1 MNHVTEMIKNLT
13 FDEPETENDAAHYGI
28 KRRSGRYPWGSGENP
43 YQHSGD
49 FLSRIEQLHSRGLTE
64 KQIVDT
70 INSELPDGVEITTTQ
85 LRAYKAIA
93 KSERRSLEVARAK
106 SLRADGK
113 SLNEIARIMGYK
125 NDSSV
130 RSLLNED
137 SEKRMNAARATANA
151 LEDLIKKKGMLDVG
165 EGAERELGVSRE
177 KFQQALAILEADGYP
192 VYTRGV
198 AQVTNPGRQTITM
211 VLCPKDTEYK
221 EVYDSSKINSVGDYI
236 SYDGGDTFR
245 KAFEY
250 PESMDSKRMKVR
262 FAEDGGV
269 DKDGVVEIRPG
280 VKDLSLGNSS
290 YAQVRILVDG
300 THYIKGMAVYG
311 DPKDFPDGVDVIF
324 NTNKKKSVPIK
335 GGKESSVLKPIKND
349 PENPFGALVKEH
361 GGQHYYDDPDGKFV
375 DDLTGKRQ
383 SLSLINKTR
392 EEGDW
397 GEWSKDLPAQF
408 LSKQS
413 LKLAERQLD
422 LSMADKDSEFAEI
435 KSLTNPTLRKV
446 MLETFA
452 NDCDSA
458 AVHLKAASLPRQ
470 KYQVILPLTTI
481 KDDEVFAPQFH
492 DGETVA
498 LVRFPHEGIYQI
510 PILKVN
516 NKNKEGR
523 RVITASAADAVG
535 ISKKTAE
542 KLSGA
547 DFDGDTALVIPCNSE
562 GSKIKINSKPIDK
575 ELETFD
581 NKMYRFDKI
590 VKDSDGNEHYYR
602 NGAEFRPMK
611 NPNTGTDNTQMEM
624 GKISNLVTDMTLMGA
639 PDSELIRATKHAMVV
654 IDAAKHGLDYKQ
666 SEKDN
671 AIAELKEKYQGHIDE
686 KTGKYKEGA
695 GTLISRASS
704 PQEVLKRQGTPK
716 INLATNPKTGKPNP
730 WYDPDKPD
738 GSLIYKEVVETYTD
752 KKGKTKTR
760 MQDSTRM
767 AETDDAR
774 TLISTLDTPME
785 RLYASYANHMKDL
798 ANQARIEQANT
809 GRIKYTKEAKEKY
822 SEEREHLLA
831 QLALAKANAPR
842 ERAAQII
849 ANATM
854 EAKKQDNPDMTSKE
868 KKKAAQQALTA
879 ARQRVGAQRHAV
891 EISDREWEAIQAGAI
906 SENQL
911 YDILKATDIDKLRE
925 RATPRETTTLSNAKI
940 NKIDAM
946 KNSGYTIDE
955 IAKAIGVSTSTV
967 NKYLKN

>member
-1 MNHVTEMIKNLT
+1 MNKVAKLIKEGR
-13 FDEPETENDAAHYGI
+13 FDELDKTEDLKHYGI

-49 FLSRIEQLHSRGLTE
+49 FLSRVEQLHKRGLTE
-64 KQIVDT
+64 KQIVDA
-70 INSELPDGVEITTTQ
+70 INKELPEGQEITTTQ

-113 SLNEIARIMGYK
+113 SLNEIAQIMGYT

-130 RSLLNED
+130 RSLLNES
-137 SEKRMNAARATANA
+137 SERRMNAAQATADI
-151 LEDLIKKKGMLDVG
+151 LKKQIAEKGMLDVG
-165 EGAERELGVSRE
+165 EGVERELGISRE
-177 KFQQALAILEADGYP
+177 KFGQALAILEADGYP

-221 EVYDSSKINSVGDYI
+221 EVYDSSKIHTVKDYI
-236 SYDGGDTFR
+236 SYDGGDTFK

-250 PESMDSKRMKVR
+250 PESMDSKRMQIR
-262 FAEDGGV
+262 YAEDGGIK
-269 DKDGVVEIRPG
+269 KDGVVEIRPG
-280 VKDLSLGNSS
+280 VEDLSLGKSA

-324 NTNKKKSVPIK
+324 NTNKKKNVPK
-335 GGKESSVLKPIKND
+335 MEVLKKIKDD
-349 PENPFGALVKEH
+349 PDNPFGALVKEH
-361 GGQHYYDDPDGKFV
+361 GGQRYYDDPNGRFIGADGQK
-375 DDLTGKRQ
+375 Q

-397 GEWSKDLPAQF
+397 GEWSKELPSQF

-413 LKLAERQLD
+413 LQLIKKQLTLSELDKKAEFD
-422 LSMADKDSEFAEI
+422 EI
-435 KSLTNPTLRKV
+435 KSLTNPTLKKV

-470 KYQVILPLTTI
+470 KYQVILPLTSI
-481 KDDEVFAPQFH
+481 KDNEVFAPQFH

-498 LVRFPHEGIYQI
+498 LIRFPHGGTFEI

-523 RVITASAADAVG
+523 RVLTSSAADAVG
-535 ISKKTAE
+535 ISSKVAE
-542 KLSGA
+542 RLSGA
-547 DFDGDTALVIPCNSE
+547 DFDGDTVLVVPCNSE
-562 GSKIKINSKPIDK
+562 HSNIKINSTPPLRG
-575 ELETFD
+575 LEGFD
-581 NKMYRFDKI
+581 SKSYKYDEIKT
-590 VKDSDGNEHYYR
+590 DSKGIEHYYR
-602 NGAEFRPMK
+602 NGQEFKPMK
-611 NPNTGTDNTQMEM
+611 NPKTGGDSTQMQM
-624 GKISNLVTDMTLMGA
+624 GIVSNLITDMTLKGA
-639 PDSELIRATKHAMVV
+639 TEAELAKAVRHSMVV

-671 AIAELKEKYQGHIDE
+671 SIAELKQKYQGHVDE
-686 KTGKYKEGA
+686 EGRYHEGA
-695 GTLISRASS
+695 STLISKASS
-704 PQEVLKRQGTPK
+704 KYEVLKRQGSPK
-716 INLATNPKTGKPNP
+716 INQKGKE
-730 WYDPDKPD
+730 WYDPTKPE
-738 GSLIYKEVVETYTD
+738 GALVYKEVVETYTD
-752 KKGKTKTR
+752 KKGKEKIRT
-760 MQDSTRM
+760 QDSTKM
-767 AETDDAR
+767 AETTDAR
-774 TLISTLDTPME
+774 TLSSGTPQE
-785 RLYASYANHMKDL
+785 ELYASYANHLKAM
-798 ANQARIEQANT
+798 ANEARLEQTRT
-809 GRIKYTKEAKEKY
+809 GRIKYTAEAKEKY
-822 SEEREHLLA
+822 KAEREHLLA
-831 QLALAKANAPR
+831 QLAVSQANAPR
-842 ERAAQII
+842 ERAAQIM

-854 EAKKQDNPDMTSKE
+854 EAKRQENPDMTSKE

-879 ARQRVGAQRHAV
+879 ARQAVGAQRTPV

-911 YDILKATDIDKLRE
+911 YSILKATDLDKLRE
-925 RATPRETTTLSNAKI
+925 RATPRESTTLSSAKQ
-940 NKIDAM
+940 NKIEAM
-946 KNSGYTIDE
+946 KASGYTIDE
-955 IAKAIGVSTSTV
+955 IAKAVGVSTSTV

>member
-1 MNHVTEMIKNLT
+1 MNKVAKMIAEGR
-13 FDEPETENDAAHYGI
+13 FDELDRTDDLKHYGI

-49 FLSRIEQLHSRGLTE
+49 FLSRVEQLHKKGLTE
-64 KQIVDT
+64 KQIVDA
-70 INSELPDGVEITTTQ
+70 INKELPEGQEITTTQ

-113 SLNEIARIMGYK
+113 SLNEIAQIMGYT

-130 RSLLNED
+130 RSLLNES
-137 SEKRMNAARATANA
+137 SERRMNAAQATA
-151 LEDLIKKKGMLDVG
+151 DLLKKEIAEKGMLDVG
-165 EGAERELGVSRE
+165 EGVERELGISRE
-177 KFQQALAILEADGYP
+177 KFGQALAILEADGYP

-221 EVYDSSKINSVGDYI
+221 EVYDSSKIHTVKDYI
-236 SYDGGDTFR
+236 SYDGGDTFK

-250 PESMDSKRMKVR
+250 PESMDSKRMQIR
-262 FAEDGGV
+262 YAEDGGIK
-269 DKDGVVEIRPG
+269 KDGVVEIRPG
-280 VKDLSLGNSS
+280 VEDLSLGNSA

-324 NTNKKKSVPIK
+324 NTNKKKNVSK
-335 GGKESSVLKPIKND
+335 MDVLKKIKDD
-349 PENPFGALVKEH
+349 PDNPFGALVKER
-361 GGQHYYDDPDGKFV
+361 GGQRYYDDPNGRFIGADGQK
-375 DDLTGKRQ
+375 Q

-397 GEWSKDLPAQF
+397 GEWSKELPSQF

-413 LKLAERQLD
+413 LQLIKKQLTLSELDKKAEFD
-422 LSMADKDSEFAEI
+422 EI
-435 KSLTNPTLRKV
+435 KSLTNPTLKKV

-470 KYQVILPLTTI
+470 KYQVILPLTSI
-481 KDDEVFAPQFH
+481 KDNEVFAPQFH

-498 LVRFPHEGIYQI
+498 LIRFPHGGTFEI

-523 RVITASAADAVG
+523 RVLTSSAADAVG
-535 ISKKTAE
+535 ISSNVAE
-542 KLSGA
+542 RLSGA
-547 DFDGDTALVIPCNSE
+547 DFDGDTVLVVPCNSE
-562 GSKIKINSKPIDK
+562 HSNVKINSTPPLRG
-575 ELETFD
+575 LESFD
-581 NKMYRFDKI
+581 SKSYKYDEIK
-590 VKDSDGNEHYYR
+590 VDSKGIEHYYR
-602 NGAEFRPMK
+602 NGREFKPMK
-611 NPNTGTDNTQMEM
+611 NPKTGGDSTQMQM
-624 GKISNLVTDMTLMGA
+624 GIVSNLITDMTLKGA
-639 PDSELIRATKHAMVV
+639 TEAELAKAVRHSMVV

-671 AIAELKEKYQGHIDE
+671 SIAELKQKYQGHVDE
-686 KTGKYKEGA
+686 EGRYHEGA
-695 GTLISRASS
+695 STLISKASS
-704 PQEVLKRQGTPK
+704 KYEVLKRQGSPK
-716 INLATNPKTGKPNP
+716 INQKGKE
-730 WYDPDKPD
+730 WYDPTKPE
-738 GSLIYKEVVETYTD
+738 GALVYKEVIETYTD
-752 KKGKTKTR
+752 KKGKEKVRT
-760 MQDSTRM
+760 QDSTKM
-767 AETDDAR
+767 AETTDAR
-774 TLISTLDTPME
+774 TLSSGTPQE
-785 RLYASYANHMKDL
+785 ELYAAYANHLKDM
-798 ANQARIEQANT
+798 ANQARLEQTRT
-809 GRIKYTKEAKEKY
+809 GRIKYNSSAKEKY
-822 SEEREHLLA
+822 KEEREHLLA
-831 QLALAKANAPR
+831 QLAISQANAPR
-842 ERAAQII
+842 ERAAQIM

-854 EAKKQDNPDMTSKE
+854 EAKRQENPDMTSKE

-879 ARQRVGAQRHAV
+879 ARQAVGAQRTPV

-911 YDILKATDIDKLRE
+911 YSILKATDLDKLRE
-925 RATPRETTTLSNAKI
+925 RATPRESTTLSAAKQ

-946 KNSGYTIDE
+946 KASGYTIDE
-955 IAKAIGVSTSTV
+955 IAKAIGCSTSTV
-967 NKYLKN
+967 NKYSKN

>member
-1 MNHVTEMIKNLT
+1 MNKVPKLIRNKQ
-13 FDEPETENDAAHYGI
+13 FDEPETTEDLQHYGI

-49 FLSRIEQLHSRGLTE
+49 FLSRVEQLHKKGLSE
-64 KQIVDT
+64 KQIVDA
-70 INSELPDGVEITTTQ
+70 INKELPNGQEITTTQ

-113 SLNEIARIMGYK
+113 SLNEIAAIMGYK

-130 RSLLNED
+130 RSLLNES
-137 SEKRMNAARATANA
+137 SERRMNAAQATA
-151 LEDLIKKKGMLDVG
+151 DLLRQQIAEKGMLDVG
-165 EGAERELGVSRE
+165 EGVERELGISRE
-177 KFQQALAILEADGYP
+177 KFGQALAILEADGYP

-221 EVYDSSKINSVGDYI
+221 EVYDSKNIHTVKDYI
-236 SYDGGDTFR
+236 SYDGGDTFK

-250 PESMDSKRMKVR
+250 PSSMDSKRMKVR
-262 FAEDGGV
+262 YAEDGGTL
-269 DKDGVVEIRPG
+269 KDGVVELRPG
-280 VKDLSLGNSS
+280 VKDLSLGNSA

-324 NTNKKKSVPIK
+324 NTNKKKSVPVF
-335 GGKESSVLKPIKND
+335 GGKESSVLKPIKKD
-349 PENPFGALVKEH
+349 PDNPFGALVKER
-361 GGQHYYDDPDGKFV
+361 GGQSYYDDPDGKY
-375 DDLTGKRQ
+375 TGSDGQSQ

-397 GEWSKDLPAQF
+397 GEWSKELPSQF
-408 LSKQS
+408 LSKQT
-413 LKLAERQLD
+413 LKLAERQLN
-422 LSMADKDSEFAEI
+422 LSMMDKEAEFSEI

-470 KYQVILPLTTI
+470 KYQVILPLTDI
-481 KDDEVFAPQFH
+481 KDNEVFAPQFH

-498 LVRFPHEGIYQI
+498 LVRFPHEGVYQI

-523 RVITASAADAVG
+523 RVITSSAADAIG
-535 ISKKTAE
+535 ISKRTAE

-562 GSKIKINSKPIDK
+562 GSKIKITSKPIDR
-575 ELETFD
+575 ELEEFD

-590 VKDSDGNEHYYR
+590 VTDSKGDEHYYR
-602 NGAEFRPMK
+602 GGREFKPMK
-611 NPNTGTDNTQMEM
+611 NPNTGSDSTQMEM
-624 GKISNLVTDMTLMGA
+624 GKISNLITDMTLRGA
-639 PDSELIRATKHAMVV
+639 PDSELIRATKHSMVV

-666 SEKDN
+666 SEQDN
-671 AIAELKEKYQGHIDE
+671 GIAELKQKYQGHIDE

-704 PQEVLKRQGTPK
+704 PYTVNKRVGSPK
-716 INLATNPKTGKPNP
+716 INQKGKD
-730 WYDPDKPD
+730 WYDPSKPE
-738 GSLIYKEVVETYTD
+738 GTLIYKEVVEYYTD
-752 KKGKTKTR
+752 KKGKQKLRT
-760 MQDSTRM
+760 QDSTKM
-767 AETDDAR
+767 AETTDAR
-774 TLISTLDTPME
+774 TLISDADTPME
-785 RLYASYANHMKDL
+785 RLYAGYANHMKSL
-798 ANQARIEQANT
+798 ANQARMEQVHT
-809 GRIKYTKEAKEKY
+809 GRIQYSAEAKQKY
-822 SEEREHLLA
+822 SQEREHLLA
-831 QLALAKANAPR
+831 QLAIAQANAPR
-842 ERAAQII
+842 ERAAQIM

-854 EAKKQDNPDMTSKE
+854 EAKRQDNPDMTSKE

-879 ARQRVGAQRHAV
+879 ARQAVGAQRHPI

-911 YDILKATDIDKLRE
+911 YSILKATDIDKLRE
-925 RATPRETTTLSNAKI
+925 RATPRESTTLSNAKM
-940 NKIDAM
+940 NKIKAM
-946 KNSGYTIDE
+946 KLSGYTIDE

-967 NKYLKN
+967 NKYLK

>member
-1 MNHVTEMIKNLT
+1 MNKFAKLITEKR
-13 FDEPETENDAAHYGI
+13 FDEIDKIDDLKHYGI
-28 KRRSGRYPWGSGENP
+28 KRRSGRYPWGSGKNP

-49 FLSRIEQLHSRGLTE
+49 FLSRVEELHKKGLTE
-64 KQIVDT
+64 KQIVDA
-70 INSELPDGVEITTTQ
+70 INGELPDGQEITTTQ

-113 SLNEIARIMGYK
+113 SLAEIAKIMGYK
-125 NDSSV
+125 NDSSI
-130 RSLLNED
+130 RSLLNES
-137 SEKRMNAARATANA
+137 SEKRMNAAQATA
-151 LEDLIKKKGMLDVG
+151 DLLKNQIAEKGMLDVG
-165 EGAERELGVSRE
+165 EGVERELGISRE
-177 KFQQALAILEADGYP
+177 KFGQALAILEAEGYP

-221 EVYDSSKINSVGDYI
+221 EVYDSSKIHTVKDYI
-236 SYDGGDTFR
+236 SYDGGDTFK

-250 PESMDSKRMKVR
+250 PESMDSKRMKIR
-262 FAEDGGV
+262 YAEDGGEL
-269 DKDGVVEIRPG
+269 KDGVVEIRPN
-280 VKDLSLGNSS
+280 VKDLSLGNSA

-324 NTNKKKSVPIK
+324 NTNKKKSVPVFGDK
-335 GGKESSVLKPIKND
+335 NSSVLKPIKKD
-349 PENPFGALVKEH
+349 PDNPFGALVKER
-361 GGQHYYDDPDGKFV
+361 GGQSYYDDPNGKYVDADGK
-375 DDLTGKRQ
+375 KQ
-383 SLSLINKTR
+383 SLSLVNKTR

-397 GEWSKDLPAQF
+397 NEWSKELPSQF

-413 LKLAERQLD
+413 LKLAENQLK
-422 LSMADKDSEFAEI
+422 LSILDKESEFSEI
-435 KSLTNPTLRKV
+435 KSLTNPTLKKV

-481 KDDEVFAPQFH
+481 KDNEVYAPQFH

-516 NKNKEGR
+516 NKNKEGK
-523 RVITASAADAVG
+523 RVITSSAMDAVG

-547 DFDGDTALVIPCNSE
+547 DFDGDTTLVIPCNSE
-562 GSKIKINSKPIDK
+562 NSKVRINSKPIAK
-575 ELETFD
+575 ELEDFD
-581 NKMYRFDKI
+581 NKVYRFDKI
-590 VKDSDGNEHYYR
+590 ATDDKGNERYYR
-602 NGAEFRPMK
+602 NGKEFKPMK
-611 NPNTGTDNTQMEM
+611 NPNTGADSTQMEM
-624 GKISNLVTDMTLMGA
+624 GKISNLITDMTLLGA
-639 PDSELIRATKHAMVV
+639 TESELIRATKHSMVV

-671 AIAELKEKYQGHIDE
+671 GIAELKQKYQGHVDPE
-686 KTGKYKEGA
+686 TGRYREGA

-704 PQEVLKRQGTPK
+704 PQTVDKRVGSPK
-716 INLATNPKTGKPNP
+716 INQKGKD
-730 WYDPDKPD
+730 WYDPSKPE
-738 GSLIYKEVVETYTD
+738 GALVYKEVEEYYTD
-752 KKGKTKTR
+752 KNGKLKKRT
-760 MQDSTRM
+760 QDSTKM
-767 AETDDAR
+767 AETTDAR
-774 TLISTLDTPME
+774 TLISGADAPME
-785 RLYASYANHMKDL
+785 RIYASYANTMKNL
-798 ANQARIEQANT
+798 ANEARLEQVRT
-809 GRIKYTKEAKEKY
+809 GRIKYSADAKDKY
-822 SEEREHLLA
+822 KTERESLLS
-831 QLALAKANAPR
+831 QLAIAKANAPR
-842 ERAAQII
+842 ERAAQIM

-854 EAKKQDNPDMTSKE
+854 EAKRQENPDMTSKE

-879 ARQRVGAQRHAV
+879 ARQAVGAQRHSI
-891 EISDREWEAIQAGAI
+891 EISDREWEAIQSGAI

-911 YDILKATDIDKLRE
+911 YSILKATDIDKLRE
-925 RATPRETTTLSNAKI
+925 RATPRESTTLSTAKMNKI
-940 NKIDAM
+940 NAM
-946 KNSGYTIDE
+946 KTSGYTIDE
-955 IAKAIGVSTSTV
+955 IAQALGISTSTV

>member
-1 MNHVTEMIKNLT
+1 MNKVAKMIAEKR
-13 FDEPETENDAAHYGI
+13 FDELEKSDDLKHYGI

-49 FLSRIEQLHSRGLTE
+49 FLSRVEQLHKKGLTE
-64 KQIVDT
+64 KQIVDA
-70 INSELPDGVEITTTQ
+70 INKELPEGQEITTTQ

-113 SLNEIARIMGYK
+113 SLNEIAQIMGYT

-130 RSLLNED
+130 RSLLNES
-137 SEKRMNAARATANA
+137 SERRMNAAQATA
-151 LEDLIKKKGMLDVG
+151 DLLKKEIAEKGMLDVG
-165 EGAERELGVSRE
+165 EGVERELGISRE
-177 KFQQALAILEADGYP
+177 KFGQALAILEADGYP

-221 EVYDSSKINSVGDYI
+221 EVYDSSKIHTVKDYI
-236 SYDGGDTFR
+236 SYDGGDTFK

-250 PESMDSKRMKVR
+250 PESMDSKRMKIR
-262 FAEDGGV
+262 YAEDGGIK
-269 DKDGVVEIRPG
+269 KDGVVEIRPG
-280 VKDLSLGNSS
+280 VEDLSLGNSA

-324 NTNKKKSVPIK
+324 NTNKKKNVEK
-335 GGKESSVLKPIKND
+335 MDVLKKIKDD
-349 PENPFGALVKEH
+349 PDNPFGALVKER
-361 GGQHYYDDPDGKFV
+361 GGQRYYDDPNGKFV
-375 DDLTGKRQ
+375 GADGQRQ

-397 GEWSKDLPAQF
+397 GEWSKELPSQF

-413 LKLAERQLD
+413 LQLIKKQ
-422 LSMADKDSEFAEI
+422 LSLSAMDKQSEFDEI
-435 KSLTNPTLRKV
+435 KSLTNPTLKKV

-470 KYQVILPLTTI
+470 KYQVILPLTSI
-481 KDDEVFAPQFH
+481 KDNEVFAPQFH

-498 LVRFPHEGIYQI
+498 LIRFPHGGTFEI

-523 RVITASAADAVG
+523 RVLTSSAADAVG
-535 ISKKTAE
+535 ISSNVAE
-542 KLSGA
+542 RLSGA
-547 DFDGDTALVIPCNSE
+547 DFDGDTVLVVPCNSE
-562 GSKIKINSKPIDK
+562 YSKVKINSTPPLKG
-575 ELETFD
+575 LEGFD
-581 NKMYRFDKI
+581 SKSYKYDEVK
-590 VKDSDGNEHYYR
+590 KDSKGIEHYYR
-602 NGAEFRPMK
+602 NGQEFKPMK
-611 NPNTGTDNTQMEM
+611 NPKTGGDSTQMQM
-624 GKISNLVTDMTLMGA
+624 GIVSNLITDMTLKGA
-639 PDSELIRATKHAMVV
+639 TESELARAVRHSMVV

-671 AIAELKEKYQGHIDE
+671 GIAELKKKYQGHVDDN
-686 KTGKYKEGA
+686 GDYHEGA
-695 GTLISRASS
+695 ATLISRASS
-704 PQEVLKRQGTPK
+704 KKEVLKRQGSPK
-716 INLATNPKTGKPNP
+716 INQKGKD
-730 WYDPDKPD
+730 WYDPTKPE
-738 GSLIYKEVVETYTD
+738 GALVYKEVVETYTD
-752 KKGKTKTR
+752 KKGKEKIRT
-760 MQDSTRM
+760 QDSTKM
-767 AETDDAR
+767 AETTDAR
-774 TLISTLDTPME
+774 TLSSGTPQE
-785 RLYASYANHMKDL
+785 ELYASYANQMKDL
-798 ANQARIEQANT
+798 ANRARMEQVST
-809 GRIKYTKEAKEKY
+809 GRIKYSTEAKEKY
-822 SEEREHLLA
+822 KEEREHLLN
-831 QLALAKANAPR
+831 QLAISQANAPR
-842 ERAAQII
+842 ERAAQIM

-854 EAKKQDNPDMTSKE
+854 EAKRQDNPDMTPKE

-879 ARQRVGAQRHAV
+879 ARQAVGAQRHPI
-891 EISDREWEAIQAGAI
+891 EISDREWEAIQSGAI

-911 YDILKATDIDKLRE
+911 YSILKATDLDKLRE
-925 RATPRETTTLSNAKI
+925 RATPRETQTLSNAKI

-946 KNSGYTIDE
+946 KASGYTIDE

>member
-1 MNHVTEMIKNLT
+1 MNKVADELRNLST
-13 FDEPETENDAAHYGI
+13 FSEADCKDSLAHYGI

-49 FLSRIEQLHSRGLTE
+49 FLSRVEELHKKGWTE
-64 KQIVDT
+64 KQIAEDVG
-70 INSELPDGVEITTTQ
+70 LTTTQ

-93 KSERRSLEVARAK
+93 KSERRQLDVARAK
-106 SLRADGK
+106 SLRDDGK
-113 SLNEIARIMGYK
+113 SLNEIARIMGYT

-130 RSLLNED
+130 RSLLNES
-137 SEKRMNAARATANA
+137 SEKRMNAAQSTAE
-151 LEDLIKKKGMLDVG
+151 LLKKQIAEKGMLDVG
-165 EGAERELGVSRE
+165 EGVERELGLSRE
-177 KFQQALAILEADGYP
+177 KFGQALAILEAEGYP

-221 EVYDSSKINSVGDYI
+221 EVYDSSKIHTVGDYI
-236 SYDGGDTFR
+236 SYDGGETYK

-262 FAEDGGV
+262 FAEEGGKS
-269 DKDGVVEIRPG
+269 KDGVVEIRPG
-280 VKDLSLGNSS
+280 VEDLSLGNSS

-324 NTNKKKSVPIK
+324 NTNKKQSVPIK
-335 GGKESSVLKPIKND
+335 GGKENSVLKPIKSD
-349 PENPFGALVKEH
+349 PTNPFGALVKEH
-361 GGQHYYDDPDGKFV
+361 GGQRYYDDPNGKFV
-375 DDLTGKRQ
+375 DEATGKKQ

-397 GEWSKDLPAQF
+397 GEWSKELPSQF

-413 LKLAERQLD
+413 LKLAERQLS
-422 LSMADKDSEFAEI
+422 LAKADKMSEFDEI
-435 KSLTNPTLRKV
+435 KSLTNPTLKKV

-470 KYQVILPLTTI
+470 KYQVLLPLTSI
-481 KDDEVFAPQFH
+481 KDNEVFAPQFH

-523 RVITASAADAVG
+523 RVLTPSAADAVG
-535 ISKKTAE
+535 VSQKTAE

-547 DFDGDTALVIPCNSE
+547 DFDGDTVLVIPCNSE
-562 GSKIKINSKPIDK
+562 NSPIKINSKPINK

-581 NKMYRFDKI
+581 NKSYRFDKI
-590 VKDSDGNEHYYR
+590 VTDKNGDEHYYR
-602 NGAEFRPMK
+602 NGAEFKPMK

-624 GKISNLVTDMTLMGA
+624 GKISNLITDMTLRGA
-639 PDSELIRATKHAMVV
+639 PESELVRATKHSMVV

-671 AIAELKEKYQGHIDE
+671 AIAELKQKYQGHIDE
-686 KTGKYKEGA
+686 ETGKYKEGA

-704 PQEVLKRQGTPK
+704 PTSVLKRVGTPK
-716 INLATNPKTGKPNP
+716 VNRKDKE
-730 WYDPDKPD
+730 WYDPTKPE

-752 KKGKTKTR
+752 KNGKTKTR
-760 MQDSTRM
+760 MQDSTKM
-767 AETDDAR
+767 AETTDAR
-774 TLISTLDTPME
+774 TLISNADTPME
-785 RLYASYANHMKDL
+785 RLYAGYANSMKDL
-798 ANQARIEQANT
+798 ANKARLEMLST
-809 GRIKYTKEAKEKY
+809 GRIQYNKEAKEAY
-822 SEEREHLLA
+822 SAERDHLLA
-831 QLALAKANAPR
+831 QLAVAKANAPR
-842 ERAAQII
+842 ERAAQIM

-854 EAKKQDNPDMTSKE
+854 EAKKQDNPDMNNKE

-879 ARQRVGAQRHAV
+879 ARQAVGAQRTPV
-891 EISDREWEAIQAGAI
+891 TISDREWDAIQSGAI

-911 YDILKATDIDKLRE
+911 YDILKNTDLDELRE
-925 RATPRETTTLSNAKI
+925 RATPRQTSTLSSAKI
-940 NKIDAM
+940 SKIDAM
-946 KNSGYTIDE
+946 KASGYTIDE
-955 IAKAIGVSTSTV
+955 IATALGVSSSTV
-967 NKYLKN
+967 NKYLKK

>member
-1 MNHVTEMIKNLT
+1 MNPVAEDIKNKR
-13 FDEPETENDAAHYGI
+13 FDELDEPTKDLKHYGI

-49 FLSRIEQLHSRGLTE
+49 FLSRVEQLHKKGLSE
-64 KQIVDT
+64 KQIVDA
-70 INSELPDGVEITTTQ
+70 INKELPDGQEITTTQ

-106 SLRADGK
+106 SLRDDGK

-130 RSLLNED
+130 RSLLNES
-137 SEKRMNAARATANA
+137 SEKRMNAAQATADILRKTIA
-151 LEDLIKKKGMLDVG
+151 EKGMLDVG
-165 EGAERELGVSRE
+165 EGVERELGVSRE
-177 KFQQALAILEADGYP
+177 KFGQALAILEAEGYP

-221 EVYDSSKINSVGDYI
+221 EVYDSSKINTVKDYI

-262 FAEDGGV
+262 YAEDGGV
-269 DKDGVVEIRPG
+269 KKDGVVEIRPG
-280 VKDLSLGNSS
+280 VEDLSLGNSA

-311 DPKDFPDGVDVIF
+311 DPKDFPPGVDVIF
-324 NTNKKKSVPIK
+324 NTNKKKNVEK
-335 GGKESSVLKPIKND
+335 MDVLKKIKSD
-349 PENPFGALVKEH
+349 PDNPFGALVKEH
-361 GGQHYYDDPDGKFV
+361 GGQSYYDDPNGKFV
-375 DDLTGKRQ
+375 GADGQRQ
-383 SLSLINKTR
+383 SLRLINKTR

-397 GEWSKDLPAQF
+397 GEWSKELPSQF

-413 LKLAERQLD
+413 LQLIKKQLTLSQMDKKAEFD
-422 LSMADKDSEFAEI
+422 EI
-435 KSLTNPTLRKV
+435 SSLTNPTLKKV

-470 KYQVILPLTTI
+470 KYQVILPLTDI
-481 KDDEVFAPQFH
+481 KDTEVFAPQFH

-498 LVRFPHEGIYQI
+498 LIRFPHGGTFEI

-516 NKNKEGR
+516 NKNKEGK
-523 RVITASAADAVG
+523 RVITPTAADAVG
-535 ISKKTAE
+535 ISSKVAE
-542 KLSGA
+542 RLSGA
-547 DFDGDTALVIPCNSE
+547 DFDGDTVLVVPCNSE
-562 GSKIKINSKPIDK
+562 QSKIKINSTPPLKGLEGFDSKSYKYDTIKID
-575 ELETFD
+575 TQG
-581 NKMYRFDKI
+581 I
-590 VKDSDGNEHYYR
+590 EHYYR
-602 NGAEFRPMK
+602 NGQEFKPMK
-611 NPNTGTDNTQMEM
+611 NPKTGGDSTQMQM
-624 GKISNLVTDMTLMGA
+624 GIVSNLITDMTLKGA
-639 PDSELIRATKHAMVV
+639 TEAELARAVKHSMVV

-671 AIAELKEKYQGHIDE
+671 AIAELKKKYQGHLDE
-686 KTGKYKEGA
+686 KGEYHEGA
-695 GTLISRASS
+695 STLISKASS
-704 PQEVLKRQGTPK
+704 DVQVLKRQGSPK
-716 INLATNPKTGKPNP
+716 VNQKINPKTGKPNE
-730 WYDPDKPD
+730 WYDPTKPE
-738 GSLIYKEVVETYTD
+738 GALVYKSVVETYVD
-752 KKGKTKTR
+752 KKGKEKTR

-767 AETDDAR
+767 AETTDAR
-774 TLISTLDTPME
+774 KLSSGTPQE
-785 RLYASYANHMKDL
+785 ELYASYANYMKDL
-798 ANQARIEQANT
+798 ANKARLEMVGT
-809 GRIKYTKEAKEKY
+809 GRIQYSKEAKEKY
-822 SEEREHLLA
+822 SEERTNLLNQLKVA
-831 QLALAKANAPR
+831 QANAPR
-842 ERAAQII
+842 ERAAQIM

-854 EAKKQDNPDMTSKE
+854 EAKRQDNPDMTSKE

-879 ARQRVGAQRHAV
+879 ARLQVGAQRHAI

-911 YDILKATDIDKLRE
+911 YSILKATDIDKLRE
-925 RATPRETTTLSNAKI
+925 RATPRETTTLSSAKQ
-940 NKIDAM
+940 NKIEAM

-967 NKYLKN
+967 NKYLKS

>member
-1 MNHVTEMIKNLT
+1 MNKVAKMIAEKR
-13 FDEPETENDAAHYGI
+13 FDELEKSDDLKHYGI

-49 FLSRIEQLHSRGLTE
+49 FLSRVEQLHKKGLTE
-64 KQIVDT
+64 KQIVDA
-70 INSELPDGVEITTTQ
+70 INKELPEGQEITTTQ

-113 SLNEIARIMGYK
+113 SLNEIAQIMGYT

-130 RSLLNED
+130 RSLLNES
-137 SEKRMNAARATANA
+137 SERRMNAAQATA
-151 LEDLIKKKGMLDVG
+151 DLLKKEIAEKGMLDVG
-165 EGAERELGVSRE
+165 EGVERELGISRE
-177 KFQQALAILEADGYP
+177 KFGQALAILEAEGYP

-211 VLCPKDTEYK
+211 VLCPKQTEYK
-221 EVYDSSKINSVGDYI
+221 EVYDSKNIHTVKDYI
-236 SYDGGDTFR
+236 SYDGGDTFK

-250 PESMDSKRMKVR
+250 PESMDSKRMQIR
-262 FAEDGGV
+262 YAEDGGIK
-269 DKDGVVEIRPG
+269 KDGVVEIRPG
-280 VKDLSLGNSS
+280 VEDLSLGNSS

-324 NTNKKKSVPIK
+324 NTNKKKNIPK
-335 GGKESSVLKPIKND
+335 MEVLKKIKDD
-349 PENPFGALVKEH
+349 PDNPFGALVKER
-361 GGQHYYDDPDGKFV
+361 GGQRYYDDPNGRFIGADGQK
-375 DDLTGKRQ
+375 Q

-397 GEWSKDLPAQF
+397 GEWSKELPSQF

-413 LKLAERQLD
+413 LQLIKKQLSLSELDKKAEF
-422 LSMADKDSEFAEI
+422 EEI
-435 KSLTNPTLRKV
+435 KSLTNPTLKKV

-470 KYQVILPLTTI
+470 KYQVILPLTSI
-481 KDDEVFAPQFH
+481 KDNEVFAPQFH

-498 LVRFPHEGIYQI
+498 LIRFPHGGTFEI

-523 RVITASAADAVG
+523 RVLTSSAADAVG
-535 ISKKTAE
+535 ISSSVAE
-542 KLSGA
+542 RLSGA
-547 DFDGDTALVIPCNSE
+547 DFDGDTVLVVPCNSE
-562 GSKIKINSKPIDK
+562 HSNVKINSTPPLKG
-575 ELETFD
+575 LEGFD
-581 NKMYRFDKI
+581 SKSYKYDEIKT
-590 VKDSDGNEHYYR
+590 DSKGIEHYYR
-602 NGAEFRPMK
+602 NGQEFKPMK
-611 NPNTGTDNTQMEM
+611 NPKTGGDSTQMQM
-624 GKISNLVTDMTLMGA
+624 GIVSNLITDMTLKGA
-639 PDSELIRATKHAMVV
+639 TEAELAKAVRHSMVV

-671 AIAELKEKYQGHIDE
+671 SIAELKQKYQGHVDE
-686 KTGKYKEGA
+686 EGRYHEGA
-695 GTLISRASS
+695 ATLISRASS
-704 PQEVLKRQGTPK
+704 KQEVLKRQGSPK
-716 INLATNPKTGKPNP
+716 INQKGKD
-730 WYDPDKPD
+730 WYDPTKPE
-738 GSLIYKEVVETYTD
+738 GALVYKEVVETYTD
-752 KKGKTKTR
+752 KKGKEKIRT
-760 MQDSTRM
+760 QDSTKM
-767 AETDDAR
+767 AETTDAR
-774 TLISTLDTPME
+774 TLSSGTPQE
-785 RLYASYANHMKDL
+785 ELYASYANHLKEM
-798 ANQARIEQANT
+798 ANEARLEQTRT
-809 GRIKYTKEAKEKY
+809 GRIKYTAEAKEKY
-822 SEEREHLLA
+822 KEERDHLLA
-831 QLALAKANAPR
+831 QLAISQANAPR
-842 ERAAQII
+842 ERAAQIM

-854 EAKKQDNPDMTSKE
+854 EAKRQENPDMTSKE

-879 ARQRVGAQRHAV
+879 ARQAVGAQRTPV

-911 YDILKATDIDKLRE
+911 YSILKATDLDKLRE
-925 RATPRETTTLSNAKI
+925 RATPRESTTLSSAKQ

-946 KNSGYTIDE
+946 KASGYTIDE

>member
-1 MNHVTEMIKNLT
+1 MNKVPELIRNHQ
-13 FDEPETENDAAHYGI
+13 FDEPEHEQDVAHYGI

-49 FLSRIEQLHSRGLTE
+49 FLSRVEQLHKNGLSE
-64 KQIVDT
+64 KAIVDQ
-70 INSELPDGVEITTTQ
+70 INKELPEGQEITTTQ

-113 SLNEIARIMGYK
+113 SLNEIAQIMGYK

-130 RSLLNED
+130 RSLLNEG
-137 SEKRMNAARATANA
+137 SEKRMNAAQATA
-151 LEDLIKKKGMLDVG
+151 DLLKKQIAEKGMLDVG
-165 EGAERELGVSRE
+165 EGVERELGISRE
-177 KFQQALAILEADGYP
+177 KFGQALAILEADGYP

-221 EVYDSSKINSVGDYI
+221 EVYDSKNIHTVKDYI
-236 SYDGGDTFR
+236 SYDGGETFK

-250 PESMDSKRMKVR
+250 PESMDSKRMKIR
-262 FAEDGGV
+262 YAEDGGIR
-269 DKDGVVEIRPG
+269 KDGVVEIRPG
-280 VKDLSLGNSS
+280 VEDLSLGNSA

-324 NTNKKKSVPIK
+324 NTNKHKNVDKMD
-335 GGKESSVLKPIKND
+335 VLKKIKPD
-349 PENPFGALVKEH
+349 PDNPFGALVKEH
-361 GGQHYYDDPDGKFV
+361 GGQRYYDDPNGRFIGENGQK
-375 DDLTGKRQ
+375 Q

-397 GEWSKDLPAQF
+397 GEWSKELPSQF

-413 LKLAERQLD
+413 LQLIKKQLTLSQMDKQAEFD
-422 LSMADKDSEFAEI
+422 EI
-435 KSLTNPTLRKV
+435 SSLTNPTLKKV

-470 KYQVILPLTTI
+470 KYQVILPLTDI
-481 KDDEVFAPQFH
+481 KDNEVFAPQFH

-498 LVRFPHEGIYQI
+498 LIRFPHGGTFEI

-523 RVITASAADAVG
+523 KVITNTAADAVG
-535 ISKKTAE
+535 ISSNVAE
-542 KLSGA
+542 RLSGA
-547 DFDGDTALVIPCNSE
+547 DFDGDTVLVVPCNSE
-562 GSKIKINSKPIDK
+562 HSKIKINSTPPLKG
-575 ELETFD
+575 LEGFD
-581 NKMYRFDKI
+581 SKSYKYDE
-590 VKDSDGNEHYYR
+590 VKTDNDGIEHYYR
-602 NGAEFRPMK
+602 NGREFKPMK
-611 NPNTGTDNTQMEM
+611 NPKTGGDSTQMQM
-624 GKISNLVTDMTLMGA
+624 GIVSNLITDMTLKGA
-639 PDSELIRATKHAMVV
+639 TEAELAKAVRHSMVV

-671 AIAELKEKYQGHIDE
+671 SIAELKQKYQGHLDE
-686 KTGKYKEGA
+686 KGEYHEGA
-695 GTLISRASS
+695 STLISKASS
-704 PQEVLKRQGTPK
+704 DYEVLKRQGSPK
-716 INLATNPKTGKPNP
+716 INRKDKE
-730 WYDPDKPD
+730 WYDPSRPE
-738 GSLIYKEVVETYTD
+738 GALIYKEVVETYTD
-752 KKGKTKTR
+752 KKGKEKVR
-760 MQDSTRM
+760 MQTSTKM

-774 TLISTLDTPME
+774 TLSSGTPQE
-785 RLYASYANHMKDL
+785 ELYASYANYMKNL
-798 ANQARIEQANT
+798 ANTARLEMTRT
-809 GRIKYTKEAKEKY
+809 GRIQYSTEAKEKY
-822 SEEREHLLA
+822 KAERDHLLA
-831 QLALAKANAPR
+831 QLEVAKSNAPR
-842 ERAAQII
+842 ERAAQIM

-854 EAKKQDNPDMTSKE
+854 EAKRQDNPDMTSKE

-879 ARQRVGAQRHAV
+879 ARQAVGAQRHPI

-911 YDILKATDIDKLRE
+911 YSILKSTDLDKLRE
-925 RATPRETTTLSNAKI
+925 RATPRQTTTLSDAKI

>member
-1 MNHVTEMIKNLT
+1 MSKISDLIRSLQ
-13 FDEPETENDAAHYGI
+13 FDEPETDKDVKHYGI

-49 FLSRIEQLHSRGLTE
+49 FLSRVEQLHKRGLSE

-70 INSELPDGVEITTTQ
+70 INKELPGDQEITTTQ

-113 SLNEIARIMGYK
+113 SLNEIANIMGYK

-130 RSLLNED
+130 RSLLNEN
-137 SEKRMNAARATANA
+137 SERRMNAAQSTANLLRDQIA
-151 LEDLIKKKGMLDVG
+151 EKGMIDVG
-165 EGAERELGVSRE
+165 EGVERELGISRE
-177 KFQQALAILEADGYP
+177 KFGQALAILEAEGYP

-211 VLCPKDTEYK
+211 VLCPKQTEYK
-221 EVYDSSKINSVGDYI
+221 EVYDSSKIHTVKDYI
-236 SYDGGDTFR
+236 SYDGGDTFK

-250 PESMDSKRMKVR
+250 PESMDSKRMKIR
-262 FAEDGGV
+262 YAEDGGIK
-269 DKDGVVEIRPG
+269 KDGVVEIRPG
-280 VKDLSLGNSS
+280 VEDLSLGNSS

-300 THYIKGMAVYG
+300 THYIKGMAIYG

-324 NTNKKKSVPIK
+324 NTNKKKSVPVF
-335 GGKESSVLKPIKND
+335 GGKESSVLKPIKKD
-349 PENPFGALVKEH
+349 PDNPFGALVKEH
-361 GGQHYYDDPDGKFV
+361 GGQRYYDDPNGRFVGADGQK
-375 DDLTGKRQ
+375 Q

-397 GEWSKDLPAQF
+397 GEWSKELPSQF

-413 LKLAERQLD
+413 LKLATQQLNLALMD
-422 LSMADKDSEFAEI
+422 RDAEYEEI
-435 KSLTNPTLRKV
+435 KSLTNPTLKKV

-470 KYQVILPLTTI
+470 KYQVILPLTSI
-481 KDDEVFAPQFH
+481 KDNEVFAPQFH

-523 RVITASAADAVG
+523 RVITNSAADAVG
-535 ISKKTAE
+535 INKKTAE

-547 DFDGDTALVIPCNSE
+547 DFDGDTVLVIPCNSE
-562 GSKIKINSKPIDK
+562 NSKVKINSKPIDR
-575 ELETFD
+575 ELEEFD

-590 VKDSDGNEHYYR
+590 VTDDKGNEHYYR
-602 NGAEFRPMK
+602 NGQEFKPMK

-624 GKISNLVTDMTLMGA
+624 GKISNLITDMTLRGA
-639 PDSELIRATKHAMVV
+639 PDSELIRATKHSMVV

-671 AIAELKEKYQGHIDE
+671 AIAELKQKYQGHIDE

-704 PQEVLKRQGTPK
+704 PQTVNKRVGSPK
-716 INLATNPKTGKPNP
+716 INLKGKD
-730 WYDPDKPD
+730 WYDPTKPE
-738 GSLIYKEVVETYTD
+738 GALVYKEVEEFYTD
-752 KKGKTKTR
+752 KNGKTKKRT
-760 MQDSTRM
+760 QDSTKM
-767 AETDDAR
+767 AETTDTR
-774 TLISTLDTPME
+774 TLISDADTPME
-785 RLYASYANHMKDL
+785 RIYASYANHLKDL
-798 ANQARIEQANT
+798 ANRARIEQTQT
-809 GRIKYTKEAKEKY
+809 GRIKYNAEAKEKY
-822 SEEREHLLA
+822 KEEREHLLA
-831 QLALAKANAPR
+831 QLAISQANAPR
-842 ERAAQII
+842 ERAAQIM
-849 ANATM
+849 ANAQM
-854 EAKKQDNPDMTSKE
+854 EAKRQENPDMTSKE

-879 ARQRVGAQRHAV
+879 ARQAVGAQRHPV

-911 YDILKATDIDKLRE
+911 HAILKAADTDKLRE
-925 RATPRETTTLSNAKI
+925 RATPRESQSLSTAKI

-946 KNSGYTIDE
+946 KASGYTIDE

-967 NKYLKN
+967 NKYLRN

>member
-1 MNHVTEMIKNLT
+1 MNKVADELRNLST
-13 FDEPETENDAAHYGI
+13 FSEADCKDSLAHYGI

-49 FLSRIEQLHSRGLTE
+49 FLSRVEELHKKGWTE
-64 KQIVDT
+64 KQIAEDVG
-70 INSELPDGVEITTTQ
+70 LTTTQ

-93 KSERRSLEVARAK
+93 KSERRQLDVARAK
-106 SLRADGK
+106 SLRDDGK
-113 SLNEIARIMGYK
+113 SLNEIARIMGYT

-130 RSLLNED
+130 RSLLNES
-137 SEKRMNAARATANA
+137 SEKRMNAAQSTAE
-151 LEDLIKKKGMLDVG
+151 LLKKQIAEKGMLDVG
-165 EGAERELGVSRE
+165 EGVERELGLSRE
-177 KFQQALAILEADGYP
+177 KFGQALAILEAEGYP

-221 EVYDSSKINSVGDYI
+221 EVYDSSKIHTVGDYI
-236 SYDGGDTFR
+236 SYDGGETYK

-262 FAEDGGV
+262 FAEEGGKS
-269 DKDGVVEIRPG
+269 KDGVVEIRPG
-280 VKDLSLGNSS
+280 VEDLSLGNSS

-324 NTNKKKSVPIK
+324 NTNKKQSVPIK
-335 GGKESSVLKPIKND
+335 GGKENSVLKPIKSD
-349 PENPFGALVKEH
+349 PTNPFGALVKEH
-361 GGQHYYDDPDGKFV
+361 GGQRYYDDPNGKFV
-375 DDLTGKRQ
+375 DEATGKKQ

-397 GEWSKDLPAQF
+397 GEWSKELPSQF

-413 LKLAERQLD
+413 LKLAERQLS
-422 LSMADKDSEFAEI
+422 LAKADKMSEFDEI
-435 KSLTNPTLRKV
+435 KSLTNPTLKKV

-470 KYQVILPLTTI
+470 KYQVLLPLTSI
-481 KDDEVFAPQFH
+481 KDNEVFAPQFH

-523 RVITASAADAVG
+523 RVLTPSAADAVG
-535 ISKKTAE
+535 VSQKTAE

-547 DFDGDTALVIPCNSE
+547 DFDGDTVLVIPCNSE
-562 GSKIKINSKPIDK
+562 NSPIKINSKPINK

-581 NKMYRFDKI
+581 NKSYRFDKI
-590 VKDSDGNEHYYR
+590 VTDKNGDEHYYR
-602 NGAEFRPMK
+602 NGAEFKPMK

-624 GKISNLVTDMTLMGA
+624 GKISNLITDMTLRGA
-639 PDSELIRATKHAMVV
+639 PESELVRATKHSMVV

-671 AIAELKEKYQGHIDE
+671 AIAELKQKYQGHIDE
-686 KTGKYKEGA
+686 ETGKYKEGA

-704 PQEVLKRQGTPK
+704 PTSVLKRVGTPK
-716 INLATNPKTGKPNP
+716 VNRKDKE
-730 WYDPDKPD
+730 WYDPTKPE

-752 KKGKTKTR
+752 KNGKTKTR
-760 MQDSTRM
+760 MQDSTKM
-767 AETDDAR
+767 AETTDAR
-774 TLISTLDTPME
+774 TLISNADTPME
-785 RLYASYANHMKDL
+785 RLYAGYANSMKDL
-798 ANQARIEQANT
+798 ANKARLEMLST
-809 GRIKYTKEAKEKY
+809 GRIQYNKEAKEAY

-831 QLALAKANAPR
+831 QLAVAKANAPR
-842 ERAAQII
+842 ERAAQIM

-854 EAKKQDNPDMTSKE
+854 EAKKQDNPDMNNKE

-879 ARQRVGAQRHAV
+879 ARQAVGAQRTPV
-891 EISDREWEAIQAGAI
+891 TISDREWDAIQSGAI

-911 YDILKATDIDKLRE
+911 YDILKNTDLDELRE
-925 RATPRETTTLSNAKI
+925 RATPRQTSTLSSAKI
-940 NKIDAM
+940 SKIDAM
-946 KNSGYTIDE
+946 KASGYTIDE
-955 IAKAIGVSTSTV
+955 IATALGVSSSTV
-967 NKYLKN
+967 NKYLKK

>member
-1 MNHVTEMIKNLT
+1 MSKISDLIRSLQ
-13 FDEPETENDAAHYGI
+13 FDEPETDKDVKHYGI

-49 FLSRIEQLHSRGLTE
+49 FLSRVEQLHKRGLSE

-70 INSELPDGVEITTTQ
+70 INKELPGDQEITTTQ

-113 SLNEIARIMGYK
+113 SLNEIANIMGYK

-130 RSLLNED
+130 RSLLNEN
-137 SEKRMNAARATANA
+137 SERRMNAAQSTANLLRDQIA
-151 LEDLIKKKGMLDVG
+151 EKGMIDVG
-165 EGAERELGVSRE
+165 EGVERELGISRE
-177 KFQQALAILEADGYP
+177 KFGQALAILEAEGYP

-211 VLCPKDTEYK
+211 VLCPKQTEYK
-221 EVYDSSKINSVGDYI
+221 EVYDSSKIHTVKDYI
-236 SYDGGDTFR
+236 SYDGGDTFK

-250 PESMDSKRMKVR
+250 PESMDSKRMKIR
-262 FAEDGGV
+262 YAEDGGIK
-269 DKDGVVEIRPG
+269 KDGVVEIRPG
-280 VKDLSLGNSS
+280 VEDLSLGNSS

-300 THYIKGMAVYG
+300 THYIKGMAIYG

-324 NTNKKKSVPIK
+324 NTNKKKSVPVF
-335 GGKESSVLKPIKND
+335 GGKESSVLKPIKKD
-349 PENPFGALVKEH
+349 PDNPFGALVKEH
-361 GGQHYYDDPDGKFV
+361 GGQRYYDDPNGRFVGADGQK
-375 DDLTGKRQ
+375 Q

-397 GEWSKDLPAQF
+397 GEWSKELPSQF

-413 LKLAERQLD
+413 LKLATQQLNLALMD
-422 LSMADKDSEFAEI
+422 RDAEYEEI
-435 KSLTNPTLRKV
+435 KSLTNPTLKKV

-470 KYQVILPLTTI
+470 KYQVILPLTSI
-481 KDDEVFAPQFH
+481 KDNEVFAPQFH

-523 RVITASAADAVG
+523 RVITNSAADAVG
-535 ISKKTAE
+535 INKKTAE

-547 DFDGDTALVIPCNSE
+547 DFDGDTVLVIPCNSE
-562 GSKIKINSKPIDK
+562 NSKVKINSKPIDR
-575 ELETFD
+575 ELEEFD

-590 VKDSDGNEHYYR
+590 VTDDKGNEHYYR
-602 NGAEFRPMK
+602 NGQEFKPMK

-624 GKISNLVTDMTLMGA
+624 GKISNLITDMTLRGA
-639 PDSELIRATKHAMVV
+639 PDSELIRATKHSMVV

-671 AIAELKEKYQGHIDE
+671 AIAELKQKYQGHIDE

-704 PQEVLKRQGTPK
+704 PQTVNKRVGSPK
-716 INLATNPKTGKPNP
+716 INLKGKD
-730 WYDPDKPD
+730 WYDPTKPE
-738 GSLIYKEVVETYTD
+738 GALVYKEVEEFYTD
-752 KKGKTKTR
+752 KNGKTKKRT
-760 MQDSTRM
+760 QDSTKM
-767 AETDDAR
+767 AETTDAR
-774 TLISTLDTPME
+774 TLISDADTPME
-785 RLYASYANHMKDL
+785 RIYASYANHLKDL
-798 ANQARIEQANT
+798 ANRARIEQTQT
-809 GRIKYTKEAKEKY
+809 GRIKYNAEAKEKY
-822 SEEREHLLA
+822 KEEREHLLA
-831 QLALAKANAPR
+831 QLAISQANAPR
-842 ERAAQII
+842 ERAAQIM
-849 ANATM
+849 ANAQM
-854 EAKKQDNPDMTSKE
+854 EAKRQENPDMTSKE

-879 ARQRVGAQRHAV
+879 ARQAVGAQRHPV

-911 YDILKATDIDKLRE
+911 HAILKAADTDKLRE
-925 RATPRETTTLSNAKI
+925 RATPRESQSLSTAKI

-946 KNSGYTIDE
+946 KASGYTIDE

-967 NKYLKN
+967 NKYLRN

>member
-1 MNHVTEMIKNLT
+1 MNKVAKMIAEKR
-13 FDEPETENDAAHYGI
+13 FDEPDRTDDLKHYGI

-49 FLSRIEQLHSRGLTE
+49 FLSRVEQLHKKGLTE
-64 KQIVDT
+64 KQIVDA
-70 INSELPDGVEITTTQ
+70 INKELPEGQEITTTQ

-113 SLNEIARIMGYK
+113 SLNEIAQIMGYT

-130 RSLLNED
+130 RSLLNES
-137 SEKRMNAARATANA
+137 SERRMNAAQATA
-151 LEDLIKKKGMLDVG
+151 DLLKKEIAEKGMLDVG
-165 EGAERELGVSRE
+165 EGVERELGISRE
-177 KFQQALAILEADGYP
+177 KFGQALAILEADGYP

-221 EVYDSSKINSVGDYI
+221 EVYDSSKIHTVKDYI
-236 SYDGGDTFR
+236 SYDGGDTFK

-262 FAEDGGV
+262 YAEDGGIK
-269 DKDGVVEIRPG
+269 KDGVVEIRPG
-280 VKDLSLGNSS
+280 VEDLSLGNSA

-324 NTNKKKSVPIK
+324 NTNKKKNVAK
-335 GGKESSVLKPIKND
+335 MDVLKKIKDD
-349 PENPFGALVKEH
+349 PDNPFGALVKER
-361 GGQHYYDDPDGKFV
+361 GGQRYYDDPNGRFIGADGQK
-375 DDLTGKRQ
+375 Q

-397 GEWSKDLPAQF
+397 GEWSKELPSQF

-413 LKLAERQLD
+413 LQLIKKQLTLSELDKKAEFD
-422 LSMADKDSEFAEI
+422 EI
-435 KSLTNPTLRKV
+435 KSLTNPTLKKV

-481 KDDEVFAPQFH
+481 KDNEVFAPQFH

-498 LVRFPHEGIYQI
+498 LIRFPHGGTFEI

-523 RVITASAADAVG
+523 RVLTSSAADAVG
-535 ISKKTAE
+535 ISSTVAE
-542 KLSGA
+542 RLSGA
-547 DFDGDTALVIPCNSE
+547 DFDGDTVLVVPCNSE
-562 GSKIKINSKPIDK
+562 HSNVKINSTPPLRG
-575 ELETFD
+575 LEGFD
-581 NKMYRFDKI
+581 SKSYKYDEIKT
-590 VKDSDGNEHYYR
+590 DSKGIEHYYR
-602 NGAEFRPMK
+602 NGREFKPMK
-611 NPNTGTDNTQMEM
+611 NPKTGGDSTQMQM
-624 GKISNLVTDMTLMGA
+624 GIVSNLITDMTLKGA
-639 PDSELIRATKHAMVV
+639 TEAELAKAVRHSMVV

-666 SEKDN
+666 SELDN
-671 AIAELKEKYQGHIDE
+671 SIAELKKKYQGHVDE
-686 KTGKYKEGA
+686 EGRYHEGA
-695 GTLISRASS
+695 STLISKASS
-704 PQEVLKRQGTPK
+704 KYEVLKRQGSPK
-716 INLATNPKTGKPNP
+716 INQKGKE
-730 WYDPDKPD
+730 WYDPTKPE
-738 GSLIYKEVVETYTD
+738 GALVYKEVVEVYTD
-752 KKGKTKTR
+752 KKGKQKVRT
-760 MQDSTRM
+760 QDSTKM
-767 AETDDAR
+767 AETTDAR
-774 TLISTLDTPME
+774 TLSSGTPQE
-785 RLYASYANHMKDL
+785 ELYAAYANHLKDM
-798 ANQARIEQANT
+798 ANQARLEQTRT
-809 GRIKYTKEAKEKY
+809 GRIKYTAEAKEKY
-822 SEEREHLLA
+822 KEEREHLLA
-831 QLALAKANAPR
+831 QLAVSQANAPR
-842 ERAAQII
+842 ERAAQIM

-854 EAKKQDNPDMTSKE
+854 EAKRQENPDMTSKE

-879 ARQRVGAQRHAV
+879 ARQAVGAQRTPV

-911 YDILKATDIDKLRE
+911 YSILKATDLDKLRE
-925 RATPRETTTLSNAKI
+925 RATPRESTTLSAAKQ

-946 KNSGYTIDE
+946 KASGYTIDE

>member
-1 MNHVTEMIKNLT
+1 MNKVTELIKALK
-13 FDEPETENDAAHYGI
+13 FDESESQEDLKHYGI

-49 FLSRIEQLHSRGLTE
+49 FLSRVEQLHKKGLSE

-70 INSELPDGVEITTTQ
+70 INKELPTGQEITTTQ

-113 SLNEIARIMGYK
+113 SLNEIAAIMGYK

-130 RSLLNED
+130 RSLLNES
-137 SEKRMNAARATANA
+137 SERRMNAAQATANLLKQQIA
-151 LEDLIKKKGMLDVG
+151 EKGMLDVG
-165 EGAERELGVSRE
+165 EGVERELGISRE
-177 KFQQALAILEADGYP
+177 KFGQALAILEADGYP

-221 EVYDSSKINSVGDYI
+221 EVYDSSKIHTVKDYI
-236 SYDGGDTFR
+236 SYDGGDTFK

-250 PESMDSKRMKVR
+250 PASMDSKRMKVR
-262 FAEDGGV
+262 YAEDGGTL
-269 DKDGVVEIRPG
+269 KDGVVELRPG
-280 VKDLSLGNSS
+280 VKDLSLGNSA

-324 NTNKKKSVPIK
+324 NTNKKKSVPVF
-335 GGKESSVLKPIKND
+335 GGKESSVLKPIKKD
-349 PENPFGALVKEH
+349 PDNPFGALVKEH
-361 GGQHYYDDPDGKFV
+361 GGQSYYDDPDGKFV
-375 DDLTGKRQ
+375 GSDGQSQ

-397 GEWSKDLPAQF
+397 GEWSKELPSQF
-408 LSKQS
+408 LSKQT
-413 LKLAERQLD
+413 LKLAERQLN
-422 LSMADKDSEFAEI
+422 LSMMDKEAEFSEI

-470 KYQVILPLTTI
+470 KYQVILPLTDI
-481 KDDEVFAPQFH
+481 KDNEVFAPQFH

-498 LVRFPHEGIYQI
+498 LVRFPHEGVYQI

-523 RVITASAADAVG
+523 RVITSSAADAIG
-535 ISKKTAE
+535 ISKRTAE

-562 GSKIKINSKPIDK
+562 GSKIKITSKPIDR
-575 ELETFD
+575 ELEEFD

-590 VKDSDGNEHYYR
+590 VTDSKGNEHYYR
-602 NGAEFRPMK
+602 GGNEFKPMK
-611 NPNTGTDNTQMEM
+611 NPNTGADSTQMEM
-624 GKISNLVTDMTLMGA
+624 GKISNLITDMTLRGA
-639 PDSELIRATKHAMVV
+639 PDSELIRATKHSMVV

-671 AIAELKEKYQGHIDE
+671 GIAELKQKYQGHIDE

-704 PQEVLKRQGTPK
+704 PYTVNKRVGSPK
-716 INLATNPKTGKPNP
+716 INQKGKD
-730 WYDPDKPD
+730 WYDPSKPE
-738 GSLIYKEVVETYTD
+738 GALIYKEVEEYYTD
-752 KKGKTKTR
+752 KKGKQKLRT
-760 MQDSTRM
+760 QDSTKM
-767 AETDDAR
+767 AETTDAR
-774 TLISTLDTPME
+774 TLISDADTPME
-785 RLYASYANHMKDL
+785 RLYASYANHMKNL
-798 ANQARIEQANT
+798 ANQARMEQVHT
-809 GRIKYTKEAKEKY
+809 GRIQYSADAKKKYAKE
-822 SEEREHLLA
+822 RDHLLA
-831 QLALAKANAPR
+831 QLTIAQANAPR
-842 ERAAQII
+842 ERAAQIM

-854 EAKKQDNPDMTSKE
+854 EAKKQDNPDMTTKE
-868 KKKAAQQALTA
+868 KKKAAQQALVA
-879 ARQRVGAQRHAV
+879 ARQAVGAQRHSI
-891 EISDREWEAIQAGAI
+891 EISDSEWEAIQAGAI

-911 YDILKATDIDKLRE
+911 YSILKATDIDKLRE
-925 RATPRETTTLSNAKI
+925 RATPRETTTLSSAKQ
-940 NKIDAM
+940 NKIEAM

-955 IAKAIGVSTSTV
+955 IAKAVGVSTTTV

>member
-1 MNHVTEMIKNLT
+1 MNKVAKMIAEGR
-13 FDEPETENDAAHYGI
+13 FDELDRTDDLKHYGI

-49 FLSRIEQLHSRGLTE
+49 FLSRVEQLHKKGLTE
-64 KQIVDT
+64 KQIVDA
-70 INSELPDGVEITTTQ
+70 INKELPEGQEITTTQ

-113 SLNEIARIMGYK
+113 SLNEIAQIMGYT

-130 RSLLNED
+130 RSLLNES
-137 SEKRMNAARATANA
+137 SERRMNAAQATA
-151 LEDLIKKKGMLDVG
+151 DLLKKEIAEKGMLDVG
-165 EGAERELGVSRE
+165 EGVERELGISRE
-177 KFQQALAILEADGYP
+177 KFGQALAILEADGYP

-221 EVYDSSKINSVGDYI
+221 EVYDSSKIHTVKDYI
-236 SYDGGDTFR
+236 SYDGGDTFK

-250 PESMDSKRMKVR
+250 PESMDSKRMQIR
-262 FAEDGGV
+262 YAEDGGIK
-269 DKDGVVEIRPG
+269 KDGVVEIRPG
-280 VKDLSLGNSS
+280 VEDLSLGNSA

-324 NTNKKKSVPIK
+324 NTNKKKNVSK
-335 GGKESSVLKPIKND
+335 MDVLKKIKDD
-349 PENPFGALVKEH
+349 PDNPFGALVKER
-361 GGQHYYDDPDGKFV
+361 GGQRYYDDPNGRFIGADGQK
-375 DDLTGKRQ
+375 Q

-397 GEWSKDLPAQF
+397 GEWSKELPSQF

-413 LKLAERQLD
+413 LQLIKKQLTLSELDKKAEFD
-422 LSMADKDSEFAEI
+422 EI
-435 KSLTNPTLRKV
+435 KSLTNPTLKKV

-470 KYQVILPLTTI
+470 KYQVILPLTSI
-481 KDDEVFAPQFH
+481 KDNEVFAPQFH

-498 LVRFPHEGIYQI
+498 LIRFPHGGTFEI

-523 RVITASAADAVG
+523 RVLTSSAADAVG
-535 ISKKTAE
+535 ISSNVAE
-542 KLSGA
+542 RLSGA
-547 DFDGDTALVIPCNSE
+547 DFDGDTVLVVPCNSE
-562 GSKIKINSKPIDK
+562 HSNVKINSTPPLRG
-575 ELETFD
+575 LESFD
-581 NKMYRFDKI
+581 SKSYKYDEIK
-590 VKDSDGNEHYYR
+590 VDSKGIEHYYR
-602 NGAEFRPMK
+602 NGREFKPMK
-611 NPNTGTDNTQMEM
+611 NPKTGGDSTQMQM
-624 GKISNLVTDMTLMGA
+624 GIVSNLITDMTLKGA
-639 PDSELIRATKHAMVV
+639 TEAELAKAVRHSMVV

-671 AIAELKEKYQGHIDE
+671 SIAELKQKYQGHVDE
-686 KTGKYKEGA
+686 EGRYHEGA
-695 GTLISRASS
+695 STLISKASS
-704 PQEVLKRQGTPK
+704 KYEVLKRQGSPK
-716 INLATNPKTGKPNP
+716 INQKGKE
-730 WYDPDKPD
+730 WYDPTKPE
-738 GSLIYKEVVETYTD
+738 GALVYKEVIETYTD
-752 KKGKTKTR
+752 KKGKEKVRT
-760 MQDSTRM
+760 QDSTKM
-767 AETDDAR
+767 AETTDAR
-774 TLISTLDTPME
+774 TLSSGTPQE
-785 RLYASYANHMKDL
+785 ELYAAYANHLKDM
-798 ANQARIEQANT
+798 ANQARLEQTRT
-809 GRIKYTKEAKEKY
+809 GRIKYNSSAKEKY
-822 SEEREHLLA
+822 KEEREHLLA
-831 QLALAKANAPR
+831 QLAISQANAPR
-842 ERAAQII
+842 ERAAQIM

-854 EAKKQDNPDMTSKE
+854 EAKRQENPDMTSKE

-879 ARQRVGAQRHAV
+879 ARQAVGAQRTPV

-911 YDILKATDIDKLRE
+911 YSILKATDLDKLRE
-925 RATPRETTTLSNAKI
+925 RATPRESTTLSAAKQ

-946 KNSGYTIDE
+946 KASGYTIDE
-955 IAKAIGVSTSTV
+955 IAKAIGCSTSTV

>member
-1 MNHVTEMIKNLT
+1 MNKVADEIRRRQ
-13 FDEPETENDAAHYGI
+13 FDELESPEDVSHYGI

-49 FLSRIEQLHSRGLTE
+49 FLSRVEQLHKKGLTE
-64 KQIVDT
+64 KQIVDA
-70 INSELPDGVEITTTQ
+70 INKELPDGQEITTTQ

-113 SLNEIARIMGYK
+113 SLNEIAQIMGYK

-130 RSLLNED
+130 RSLLNES
-137 SEKRMNAARATANA
+137 SEKRMNAAQATA
-151 LEDLIKKKGMLDVG
+151 DLLKQQIAEKGMLDVG
-165 EGAERELGVSRE
+165 EGVERELGISRE
-177 KFQQALAILEADGYP
+177 KFGQALAILEADGYP

-211 VLCPKDTEYK
+211 VLCPKNTEYK
-221 EVYDSSKINSVGDYI
+221 EVYDSSKIHTVKDYI
-236 SYDGGDTFR
+236 SYDGGETFK

-250 PESMDSKRMKVR
+250 PESMDSKRMNIR
-262 FAEDGGV
+262 YAEDGGIK
-269 DKDGVVEIRPG
+269 KDGVVEIRPG
-280 VKDLSLGNSS
+280 VEDLSLGNSA

-324 NTNKKKSVPIK
+324 NTNKKKSVAK
-335 GGKESSVLKPIKND
+335 MDVLKKIKSD
-349 PENPFGALVKEH
+349 PDNPFGALVKEH
-361 GGQHYYDDPDGKFV
+361 GGQRYYDDPNGKFIGA
-375 DDLTGKRQ
+375 DGQKQ

-397 GEWSKDLPAQF
+397 GEWSKELPSQF

-413 LKLAERQLD
+413 LQLIQKQLSLSEMDKL
-422 LSMADKDSEFAEI
+422 SEFEEI
-435 KSLTNPTLRKV
+435 KSLTNPTLKKV

-470 KYQVILPLTTI
+470 KYQVILPLTSI
-481 KDDEVFAPQFH
+481 KDTEVYAPQFH

-498 LVRFPHEGIYQI
+498 LIRFPHGGTFEI

-516 NKNKEGR
+516 NKNKEGK
-523 RVITASAADAVG
+523 RVLTNTAADAVG
-535 ISKKTAE
+535 ISSAVAE
-542 KLSGA
+542 RLSGA
-547 DFDGDTALVIPCNSE
+547 DFDGDTVLVVPCNSE
-562 GSKIKINSKPIDK
+562 HSKIKINSTPPLKG
-575 ELETFD
+575 LEGFD
-581 NKMYRFDKI
+581 SKSYKYDE
-590 VKDSDGNEHYYR
+590 VKTDTHGVEHYYR
-602 NGAEFRPMK
+602 NGREFKPMK
-611 NPNTGTDNTQMEM
+611 NPKTGGDSTQMQM
-624 GKISNLVTDMTLMGA
+624 GIISNLITDMTLKGA
-639 PDSELIRATKHAMVV
+639 VPSELARAVRHSMVV

-671 AIAELKEKYQGHIDE
+671 GIAELKQKYQGHIGDD
-686 KTGKYKEGA
+686 GKYHEGA
-695 GTLISRASS
+695 ATLISRASS
-704 PQEVLKRQGTPK
+704 KQEVLKRQGSPK
-716 INLATNPKTGKPNP
+716 INQKGKE
-730 WYDPDKPD
+730 WYDPNKPE

-752 KKGKTKTR
+752 KNGKEKIR
-760 MQDSTRM
+760 KQDSTKM
-767 AETDDAR
+767 AETTDAR
-774 TLISTLDTPME
+774 TLSSGTPQE
-785 RLYASYANHMKDL
+785 ELYASYANHLKDL
-798 ANQARIEQANT
+798 ANKARIEQIQT
-809 GRIKYTKEAKEKY
+809 GRIKFTAEAKEKY
-822 SEEREHLLA
+822 KPEREHLLA
-831 QLALAKANAPR
+831 QLAIAQANAPR
-842 ERAAQII
+842 ERAAQIM

-854 EAKKQDNPDMTSKE
+854 EAKKQDNPDMTTKE

-879 ARQRVGAQRHAV
+879 ARQAVGAQRHPI

-911 YDILKATDIDKLRE
+911 YSILKATDIDKLRE
-925 RATPRETTTLSNAKI
+925 RATPRESTSLSTAKM
-940 NKIDAM
+940 NKIQAM

-955 IAKAIGVSTSTV
+955 IAKAVGVSTSTV

>member
-1 MNHVTEMIKNLT
+1 MNKVAKMIAEKR
-13 FDEPETENDAAHYGI
+13 FDELEKSDDLKHYGI

-49 FLSRIEQLHSRGLTE
+49 FLSRVEQLHKKGLTE
-64 KQIVDT
+64 KQIVDA
-70 INSELPDGVEITTTQ
+70 INKELPEGQEITTTQ

-113 SLNEIARIMGYK
+113 SLNEIAQIMGYT

-130 RSLLNED
+130 RSLLNEK
-137 SEKRMNAARATANA
+137 SEKRMNAAQATADI
-151 LEDLIKKKGMLDVG
+151 LKKQIAEKGMLDVG
-165 EGAERELGVSRE
+165 EGVERELGISRE
-177 KFQQALAILEADGYP
+177 KFGQALAILEADGYP
-192 VYTRGV
+192 IYTRGV

-221 EVYDSSKINSVGDYI
+221 EVYDSKNIHTVKDYI
-236 SYDGGDTFR
+236 SYDGGDTFK

-250 PESMDSKRMKVR
+250 PESMDSKRMKIR
-262 FAEDGGV
+262 YAEDGGIK
-269 DKDGVVEIRPG
+269 KDGVVEIRPG
-280 VKDLSLGNSS
+280 VEDLSLGNSA

-324 NTNKKKSVPIK
+324 NTNKKKNVEK
-335 GGKESSVLKPIKND
+335 MDVLKKIKSD
-349 PENPFGALVKEH
+349 PDNPFGALVKEH
-361 GGQHYYDDPDGKFV
+361 GGQRYYDDPNGRFIGADGQK
-375 DDLTGKRQ
+375 Q

-397 GEWSKDLPAQF
+397 GEWSKELPSQF

-413 LKLAERQLD
+413 LQLIKKQLSLSELDKKAEF
-422 LSMADKDSEFAEI
+422 EEI
-435 KSLTNPTLRKV
+435 KSLTNPTLKKV

-481 KDDEVFAPQFH
+481 KDNEVFAPQFH

-498 LVRFPHEGIYQI
+498 LIRFPHGGTFEI

-523 RVITASAADAVG
+523 RVLTSSAADAGG
-535 ISKKTAE
+535 ISSNVAE
-542 KLSGA
+542 RLSGA
-547 DFDGDTALVIPCNSE
+547 DFDGDTVLVVPCNSE
-562 GSKIKINSKPIDK
+562 HSNVKINSTPPLKG
-575 ELETFD
+575 LEGFD
-581 NKMYRFDKI
+581 SKSYKYDEIKT
-590 VKDSDGNEHYYR
+590 DSKGIEHYYR
-602 NGAEFRPMK
+602 NGQEFKPMK
-611 NPNTGTDNTQMEM
+611 NPKTGGDSTQMQM
-624 GKISNLVTDMTLMGA
+624 GIVSNLITDMTLKGA
-639 PDSELIRATKHAMVV
+639 TEAELAKAVRHSMVV

-671 AIAELKEKYQGHIDE
+671 SIAELKQKYQGHVDE
-686 KTGKYKEGA
+686 EGRYHEGA
-695 GTLISRASS
+695 ATLISKASS
-704 PQEVLKRQGTPK
+704 KQEVLKRQGSPK
-716 INLATNPKTGKPNP
+716 INLKGKD
-730 WYDPDKPD
+730 WYDPTKPE
-738 GSLIYKEVVETYTD
+738 GALVYKEVVETYTD
-752 KKGKTKTR
+752 KKGKEKVRT
-760 MQDSTRM
+760 QDSTRM
-767 AETDDAR
+767 AETTDAR
-774 TLISTLDTPME
+774 TLSSGTPQE
-785 RLYASYANHMKDL
+785 ELYASYANHLKDM
-798 ANQARIEQANT
+798 ANQARLEQTRT
-809 GRIKYTKEAKEKY
+809 GRIKYTAEAKEKY
-822 SEEREHLLA
+822 KEEREHLLA
-831 QLALAKANAPR
+831 QLAISQANAPR
-842 ERAAQII
+842 ERAAQIM

-854 EAKKQDNPDMTSKE
+854 EAKRQENPDMTSKE

-879 ARQRVGAQRHAV
+879 ARQAVGAQRTPV

-911 YDILKATDIDKLRE
+911 YSILKATDLDKLRE
-925 RATPRETTTLSNAKI
+925 RATPRESTTLSSAKQ

-946 KNSGYTIDE
+946 KASGYTIDE